1 MVTTLKEMP
10 RLCLGRGISDYLFV
24 KNGVECVFVCVC
36 VCVERWGGGGGGRGY
51 TSVGDLR
58 FDMLLSTRGKL
69 LVKGP

>member
-36 VCVERWGGGGGGRGY
+36 VERWGGGGRGY
-51 TSVGDLR
+51 TSVGDMR

>member
-36 VCVERWGGGGGGRGY
+36 VCGAMGRGRGGGGGI
-51 TSVGDLR
+51 LQWEI
-58 FDMLLSTRGKL
+58 
-69 LVKGP
+69 

>member
-36 VCVERWGGGGGGRGY
+36 VWSDGEGEGEGGY

-69 LVKGP
+69 IVKGP

>member
-36 VCVERWGGGGGGRGY
+36 VCGAMGRGRGY

>member
-1 MVTTLKEMP
+1 MCV
-10 RLCLGRGISDYLFV
+10 CL
-24 KNGVECVFVCVC
+24 CVC
-36 VCVERWGGGGGGRGY
+36 VWSDGEGAGGGRGY

>member
-1 MVTTLKEMP
+1 MP
-10 RLCLGRGISDYLFV
+10 RLCLARGISDYLFV

-36 VCVERWGGGGGGRGY
+36 VWSDGEGAGAGGRGY

>member
-1 MVTTLKEMP
+1 MVTTLREMP

-24 KNGVECVFVCVC
+24 KNGVECVFVCLC
-36 VCVERWGGGGGGRGY
+36 VCGAMGRGRGGRGY

>member
-36 VCVERWGGGGGGRGY
+36 VCGAMGRGRGGGRGY

>member
-36 VCVERWGGGGGGRGY
+36 VCGAMGRG
-51 TSVGDLR
+51 
-58 FDMLLSTRGKL
+58 RGGEG
-69 LVKGP
+69 VYISGRSEI

>member
-36 VCVERWGGGGGGRGY
+36 VCGAMGRGRGGRGY

-58 FDMLLSTRGKL
+58 YDILLSTRGKL

>member
-36 VCVERWGGGGGGRGY
+36 VCGAMGRGRGGGRGY

-58 FDMLLSTRGKL
+58 FDILLSTRGKL

>member
-24 KNGVECVFVCVC
+24 RNGVECVFVCVC
-36 VCVERWGGGGGGRGY
+36 VWSDGEGAGGGRGY

-58 FDMLLSTRGKL
+58 FDMLLSTRENSY
-69 LVKGP
+69 

>member
-36 VCVERWGGGGGGRGY
+36 VWSDGEGAGGGGGGGIIQWEI
-51 TSVGDLR
+51 
-58 FDMLLSTRGKL
+58 
-69 LVKGP
+69 